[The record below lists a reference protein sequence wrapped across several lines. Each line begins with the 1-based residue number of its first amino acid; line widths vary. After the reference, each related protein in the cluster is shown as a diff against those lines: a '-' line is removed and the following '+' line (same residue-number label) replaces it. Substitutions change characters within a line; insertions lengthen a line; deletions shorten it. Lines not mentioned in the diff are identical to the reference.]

1 MKVLARRLGAGAA
14 AAVLLG
20 GLATPAQAAAYD
32 YHPSDS
38 DWSDCPK
45 LPPNAKTDTWS
56 CIFIITVGGTMKLG
70 KIQQDISQPLR
81 ITVAQGKLDDGSAA
95 AAFGSVKGD
104 RMKVPGGLI
113 GKPFEVPKLT
123 DVYVETEGTGKVD
136 AGPIFPTNVGIKFR
150 MIHSLLGKKC
160 YIGGDANPI
169 LLNPEVTSLDL
180 TSIDG
185 VPVFKVAATDT
196 KFSVPKATGCGLNWG
211 LVNTAVNLRAGL
223 PSPSGANSAQFQ
235 WFVRGK
241 SYTELP
247 GLAS

>member
-1 MKVLARRLGAGAA
+1 MRVLARRLGAGV
-14 AAVLLG
+14 AAVALLG
-20 GLATPAQAAAYD
+20 GLAAPAHAAAYD

-38 DWSDCPK
+38 DWSDCPR
-45 LPPNAKTDTWS
+45 LPSNAQADTWS

-70 KIQQDISQPLR
+70 KIEQEISKPLR
-81 ITVAQGKLDDGSAA
+81 ITVAQGKLADGGSA

-113 GKPFEVPKLT
+113 GAPFEVPKLT
-123 DVYVETEGTGKVD
+123 DVYVETQGTGKVD
-136 AGPIFPTNVGIKFR
+136 AGPIFPTNVGIKIR

-169 LLNPEVTSLDL
+169 LLNPEITSLEL

-185 VPVFKVAATDT
+185 VAVFKATAKDST
-196 KFSVPKATGCGLNWG
+196 FAVPKAAGCGLNWG
-211 LVNTAVNLRAGL
+211 LINTAVNTRAGL
-223 PSPSGANSAQFQ
+223 PSPSGNNTAEFQ
-235 WFVRGK
+235 WFIRGK

-247 GLAS
+247 DLAP

>member
-1 MKVLARRLGAGAA
+1 MVGAA
-14 AAVLLG
+14 SAVLLS
-20 GLATPAQAAAYD
+20 GLVTPAQAAAYN
-32 YHPSDS
+32 YHPSDA

-45 LPPNAKTDTWS
+45 LPQHAKSDTWS

-70 KIQQDISQPLR
+70 KIEQDISQPLR
-81 ITVAQGKLDDGSAA
+81 ITVAQGKLDDGSSA

-123 DVYVETEGTGKVD
+123 DVYVETQGTGKVD
-136 AGPIFPTNVGIKFR
+136 AGPIFPTNVGIKLR
-150 MIHSLLGKKC
+150 MIQSLLGKKC
-160 YIGGDANPI
+160 YIGSDANPI
-169 LLNPEVTSLDL
+169 VLRPEVTSLDL

-185 VPVFKVAATDT
+185 VAVFKVAAKDT
-196 KFSVPKATGCGLNWG
+196 GFAVPRASGCGLNWG

-223 PSPSGANSAQFQ
+223 PSPSGNNSADFQ